1 MEFFCKGDNHCHEQ
15 KNIQDVMDEIQ
26 GAIPHLVIEDLKPI
40 QVKAGSKLRNVVPVV
55 INQCKSTG
63 NGSLSVIVGGGA
75 AVSKVISLSEMVSV

>member
-40 QVKAGSKLRNVVPVV
+40 QVKAGSKLP
-55 INQCKSTG
+55 
-63 NGSLSVIVGGGA
+63 SLDEGIATEQALERIES
-75 AVSKVISLSEMVSV
+75 